1 MGYIVINGRNRRRL
15 MFPRKKIAYSLYPVS
30 SFPRVIISSA
40 RINKRFNQASVH
52 IIYYILNYVMRFRDN
67 GVVIPLI
74 PIWQG
79 IRTDMIEYFCTLI
92 FFCRFKFSIKYTIN
106 NNFPYEYNYLS
117 AQSLR
122 LWNVQFN
129 VSCSNDDS
137 KRTNYYTNNCK
148 ILKVPNNSCN

>member
-1 MGYIVINGRNRRRL
+1 

-74 PIWQG
+74 PGNKNGYNRIFLY
-79 IRTDMIEYFCTLI
+79 INL

-106 NNFPYEYNYLS
+106 NNFPYEYNYLF